1 VDILQA
7 QLSAAKEEVE
17 KYRAAA
23 EKLQALADGPPAPAP
38 APTPVVPPLRL
49 PGSSATNTQHVE
61 PTAQPQAVDAAAMS
75 AAATDSGIP
84 PIQPAV
90 SAAEIQQ
97 MQDQMHQHF
106 LQLKDQVEKVLTA
119 QLQPE
124 PEPAVPKSTTPR
136 DTQTSPEPVTATT
149 PRETQTSP
157 EQQQQPLMSPRETQT
172 SPEQKPAMSP
182 RETQTSPEAEA
193 PAAVSMPA
201 DEPSRSATEEAA
213 AAELTKMREAFDVHA
228 AELEKMSAASEE
240 QATQLSKATEQ
251 NATLHSQLQEATRA
265 KDEAVGRSEQVEQQ
279 LESSRQAAAA
289 ETERLEQQ
297 VKDAEKMRDAAME
310 GDAGAIVEEMK
321 QQLSEANASLAEA
334 KSASEAATAKAEEA
348 VAELSKVQRAQSE
361 LEVAARGRQM
371 DGEDSLG
378 SDAAADSDLRAMQAA
393 LDQLKAQDA
402 EHRLAL
408 QAANA
413 ELDEA
418 RSELQRLQ
426 AQLQDESRIGGQIPV
441 PRVEGIPSTPEPQP
455 SPAKE
460 WRSPNRSAT
469 NRSPE
474 RSPPRLRWTPRG
486 EAAKNM
492 EDRLKAKLKL
502 QMDETEKLKLRL
514 GETEKLIDAAMA
526 GHTDDINNV
535 LHEQL
540 KAARDEARLEA
551 EKAAAEQVSVAAGQ
565 KRIEEQLGRI
575 ADLEAHQ
582 LVHTDGQTQTVSGDI
597 VVPADEFARLER
609 AADGLRKGTSQ
620 MYRQCAEA
628 VRDLETW
635 RANATGDGPRS
646 VSITPLD
653 DDGDVTG
660 ATLADRLD
668 RLIVSLT
675 RVPVTQL
682 QRSLGDVI
690 REQQERDKHDIGSMP
705 WSVLRDYA
713 ITQRQRIE
721 GLAEENET
729 LAQRWAEEHSDPSTA
744 VSQIESLRSQVACKD
759 AELYA
764 IRGDLARFLHP
775 ASASKDDGNDEVAG
789 DDDHCLKLEARYQRV
804 IQAERALEE
813 RSIREHSA
821 KRKWSDLLAE
831 RSVLGQRVE
840 KLEAAVQQSEK
851 AHALTSSRSDAAMR
865 AMRLEL
871 AHVAAGG
878 NGDPRRQVRNWLL
891 LRKS

>member
-1 VDILQA
+1 
-7 QLSAAKEEVE
+7 
-17 KYRAAA
+17 
-23 EKLQALADGPPAPAP
+23 
-38 APTPVVPPLRL
+38 
-49 PGSSATNTQHVE
+49 
-61 PTAQPQAVDAAAMS
+61 
-75 AAATDSGIP
+75 
-84 PIQPAV
+84 
-90 SAAEIQQ
+90 
-97 MQDQMHQHF
+97 
-106 LQLKDQVEKVLTA
+106 
-119 QLQPE
+119 
-124 PEPAVPKSTTPR
+124 
-136 DTQTSPEPVTATT
+136 
-149 PRETQTSP
+149 
-157 EQQQQPLMSPRETQT
+157 
-172 SPEQKPAMSP
+172 
-182 RETQTSPEAEA
+182 
-193 PAAVSMPA
+193 MPC
-201 DEPSRSATEEAA
+201 T
-213 AAELTKMREAFDVHA
+213 
-228 AELEKMSAASEE
+228 
-240 QATQLSKATEQ
+240 
-251 NATLHSQLQEATRA
+251 
-265 KDEAVGRSEQVEQQ
+265 
-279 LESSRQAAAA
+279 
-289 ETERLEQQ
+289 
-297 VKDAEKMRDAAME
+297 
-310 GDAGAIVEEMK
+310 
-321 QQLSEANASLAEA
+321 
-334 KSASEAATAKAEEA
+334 
-348 VAELSKVQRAQSE
+348 E
-361 LEVAARGRQM
+361 LEVAARGRPT

-653 DDGDVTG
+653 DGDVTG

-789 DDDHCLKLEARYQRV
+789 DDDHRLKLEARYQRV

-831 RSVLGQRVE
+831 RSVLGQRAE